1 MPIMFTVNDHVQSLC
16 TESGI
21 WRNAKIEAVSQDKTN
36 ADIINVEVSY
46 DKFLGS
52 NRKREV
58 KIDTKHPNGWCIR
71 KRVAMEVIVEDDN
84 QGRRLR
90 IKMEPGLHRKLPYPD
105 SRPSMTVVGIK
116 DGDSENGLRK
126 MEIQLN
132 DPFRRQMTL
141 DVPSVA
147 HAEHVHKTWESVF
160 EMPKTSYEHIYE
172 WHAPEI
178 IPATKKRKYFSI
190 QYVLFFISTYLFFR
204 RTQFNM
210 YFFHFYISAFLSTDT
225 KIKFPYFAIQYV
237 LFFISTYLHFFRRTR
252 KLSSRILLFNMYFF
266 SFLHICISTYRY

>member
-1 MPIMFTVNDHVQSLC
+1 MPIMFTVNDHIQSLC

-21 WRNAKIEAVSQDKTN
+21 WRNAKIEAVSKDKTN
-36 ADIINVEVSY
+36 PDIINVEVSY

-71 KRVAMEVIVEDDN
+71 KPVIMEVIVEDDN
-84 QGRRLR
+84 HGRRLR

-105 SRPSMTVVGIK
+105 SRPSMTEVGIK
-116 DGDSENGLRK
+116 DGDNGLRK
-126 MEIQLN
+126 MEILLN

-147 HAEHVHKTWESVF
+147 HAEHVQKTWESVF

-172 WHAPEI
+172 WHAPET
-178 IPATKKRKYFSI
+178 IPATKKRKFPYFSI
-190 QYVLFFISTYLFFR
+190 QYV
-204 RTQFNM
+204 
-210 YFFHFYISAFLSTDT
+210 
-225 KIKFPYFAIQYV
+225 P
-237 LFFISTYLHFFRRTR
+237 FFISTYLHFYISLLIFCHLYRT
-252 KLSSRILLFNMYFF
+252 SFDGHEAQLLDCN
-266 SFLHICISTYRY
+266 